1 MKGKRMKISEKLNKV
16 DDNFS
21 IYRYDN
27 GFMLEITGKKSDDE
41 WARAKIMAENL
52 LDLLE
57 LVKEAATME
66 RDE

>member
-1 MKGKRMKISEKLNKV
+1 MKISDKLVKV

-27 GFMLEITGKKSDDE
+27 GFMLEIAGKNGSDE
-41 WARAKIMAENL
+41 WARAKIMTDNL

-57 LVKEAATME
+57 LVKEAATIT

>member
-1 MKGKRMKISEKLNKV
+1 MKISDKLVKV

-27 GFMLEITGKKSDDE
+27 GFMLEITGKNGSDE
-41 WARAKIMAENL
+41 WARAKIMTDNL

-57 LVKEAATME
+57 LVKEAATIT

>member
-1 MKGKRMKISEKLNKV
+1 MKISDKLVKV

-27 GFMLEITGKKSDDE
+27 GFMLEITGKNSTDE
-41 WARAKIMAENL
+41 WARAKIMSDNL

-57 LVKEAATME
+57 LVKEAATIT

>member
-1 MKGKRMKISEKLNKV
+1 MKISDKLVKV

-27 GFMLEITGKKSDDE
+27 GFMLEISGKNSADE
-41 WARAKIMAENL
+41 WARAKIMSDNL

-57 LVKEAATME
+57 LVKEAATIT